1 MSIDNT
7 AFAGLFASLLAD
19 ITAVTE
25 SVECIEVEQESFF
38 EAGCY
43 LYRVFPVIME
53 LKYTEKTPKNAKEIL
68 ETISQNVNLAKDLVG
83 DCDKNNQPV
92 SDSELGSII
101 GQLEGVIKDI
111 GECLCLIPSATFGGE
126 GYAETAVRSLSEEM
140 QNVRFKV
147 KRPQE
152 LRTKELKPQIS
163 FAAEQHKK
171 SEMATESS
179 QMPQL
184 TQNVHIEVKQP
195 QPQELRTKE
204 LKPQTSFE
212 TEPHEKSKMEIG
224 SSEMPQLMQNV
235 HIEVK
240 QPEDLRTKELEPQM
254 SFAKEPH
261 KKSKMA
267 TESSHMPQLMPME
280 SDLYSVNVEVSVSTE
295 SSQASNMPCLNDFL
309 KITNQKSQNEN
320 VNKSLPRL
328 PQVAHYIE
336 PMYDTFFC
344 PLTKQIMDDPV
355 TIESGVTYERKAIM
369 EWFET
374 FSHLED
380 IICPTTGMKLTS
392 RVLSTNVALKTTIE
406 QWKDRNEAARIKVAR
421 VALSLASSDNMI
433 LEAITDLQHICKRK
447 QYNKVQVLSVGIL
460 PLLIKLLGYKD
471 RDVRCGALELLRQLA
486 EEDNEGKEMIANA
499 MDLSTLLELL
509 SSSHQSV
516 QHASLLLLLELSR
529 GQALREKI
537 GSATGA
543 ILILIRIKYNH
554 QVDPFASQKADE
566 ILKNLER
573 FRDNIKQMAEY
584 GFLDPLLNHLTVGSK
599 EVQME
604 MASYLGEIILGND
617 SKTYVAERA
626 SPSLFKMVQSGNTI
640 IRKAAFK
647 ALAQISS
654 HHPNARIL
662 VEAGVV
668 QIMAEE
674 MFARRIYD
682 EPMNSKKEAAAILA
696 NILESGVEHDSI
708 QVNPHGHRISSD
720 YVVYNIIC
728 MLKNSTAH
736 ELDINLIRILLCLTK
751 SPKSMATI
759 VSVVNETEASYTLIE
774 LINTQHEQ
782 LGIAAI
788 KLLITLASHVGN
800 TLAERLCKT
809 RGQPESLIE
818 SQTETNHIT
827 EKQAVSAKF
836 LAKLPQQN
844 LTLNLALLHKNVV
857 PTILQRIIL
866 IQRSGIR
873 TSRHATVYL
882 EGLVG
887 ILVRFTTT
895 LYEPQILFLA
905 KAHNL
910 TSVFTE
916 LLTKTSSDEVQRLS
930 ATGLEKLSLESIK
943 LSKPPKIKKTK
954 LTNLFHLPKLL
965 SSSSLKRRKIPLLCP
980 VHRGV
985 CSSETTFCLIDA
997 NAVERLL
1004 ACLDHENNEVVE
1016 ASLAAICTLLD
1027 DNVDVNMSVSLL
1039 SEVNAIQHILNVVK
1053 EHRQEGLW
1061 QKSFWMIEKF
1071 LVKGGNKSASDISQD
1086 RLLPASLVSAFH
1098 HGNGSTRQI
1107 AENILRHLN
1116 RMPNTSTS
1124 YYTM

>member
-1 MSIDNT
+1 
-7 AFAGLFASLLAD
+7 
-19 ITAVTE
+19 
-25 SVECIEVEQESFF
+25 
-38 EAGCY
+38 
-43 LYRVFPVIME
+43 
-53 LKYTEKTPKNAKEIL
+53 
-68 ETISQNVNLAKDLVG
+68 
-83 DCDKNNQPV
+83 
-92 SDSELGSII
+92 
-101 GQLEGVIKDI
+101 
-111 GECLCLIPSATFGGE
+111 
-126 GYAETAVRSLSEEM
+126 
-140 QNVRFKV
+140 
-147 KRPQE
+147 
-152 LRTKELKPQIS
+152 
-163 FAAEQHKK
+163 
-171 SEMATESS
+171 
-179 QMPQL
+179 
-184 TQNVHIEVKQP
+184 
-195 QPQELRTKE
+195 
-204 LKPQTSFE
+204 
-212 TEPHEKSKMEIG
+212 
-224 SSEMPQLMQNV
+224 
-235 HIEVK
+235 
-240 QPEDLRTKELEPQM
+240 
-254 SFAKEPH
+254 
-261 KKSKMA
+261 
-267 TESSHMPQLMPME
+267 
-280 SDLYSVNVEVSVSTE
+280 
-295 SSQASNMPCLNDFL
+295 
-309 KITNQKSQNEN
+309 
-320 VNKSLPRL
+320 
-328 PQVAHYIE
+328 
-336 PMYDTFFC
+336 
-344 PLTKQIMDDPV
+344 
-355 TIESGVTYERKAIM
+355 
-369 EWFET
+369 
-374 FSHLED
+374 
-380 IICPTTGMKLTS
+380 
-392 RVLSTNVALKTTIE
+392 
-406 QWKDRNEAARIKVAR
+406 
-421 VALSLASSDNMI
+421 
-433 LEAITDLQHICKRK
+433 
-447 QYNKVQVLSVGIL
+447 
-460 PLLIKLLGYKD
+460 
-471 RDVRCGALELLRQLA
+471 
-486 EEDNEGKEMIANA
+486 
-499 MDLSTLLELL
+499 
-509 SSSHQSV
+509 
-516 QHASLLLLLELSR
+516 
-529 GQALREKI
+529 
-537 GSATGA
+537 
-543 ILILIRIKYNH
+543 
-554 QVDPFASQKADE
+554 
-566 ILKNLER
+566 
-573 FRDNIKQMAEY
+573 
-584 GFLDPLLNHLTVGSK
+584 
-599 EVQME
+599 
-604 MASYLGEIILGND
+604 
-617 SKTYVAERA
+617 
-626 SPSLFKMVQSGNTI
+626 MVQSGNTI

-654 HHPNARIL
+654 HHPTARIL
-662 VEAGVV
+662 VEAGIV

-873 TSRHATVYL
+873 TSRHASVYL